1 MTLSE
6 EEEKPV
12 AAWPKSRGF
21 LKRSLSFLLT
31 LAICFGLVFLITQ
44 FVLQHNTVIGSSMV
58 PTLEDKDE
66 VFVEKLS
73 RHFPSGLK
81 RGDIVTADAYRDDGS
96 TGDEIIIIKRVVGLP
111 GEKVTIREGQVFID
125 DRQLVEP
132 YLPEGV
138 LTSEHVMVYSNVQ
151 LGEDEFYLLG
161 DNRMSSR
168 DSRDIGPVKLSEIEG
183 KLLLRFYPLEKFG
196 KPK

>member
-1 MTLSE
+1 M
-6 EEEKPV
+6 
-12 AAWPKSRGF
+12 
-21 LKRSLSFLLT
+21 SFLLT
-31 LAICFGLVFLITQ
+31 LAICFVLVFLITQ
-44 FVLQHNTVIGSSMV
+44 FVLQHNTVIGASMM

-96 TGDEIIIIKRVVGLP
+96 PGDEIIIIKRVVGLP

-125 DRQLVEP
+125 DRQLIEP
-132 YLPEGV
+132 YLPEEV
-138 LTSEHVMVYSNVQ
+138 LTSEHAMAYSNVL
-151 LGEDEFYLLG
+151 LGEDEYYLLG

-168 DSRDIGPVKLSEIEG
+168 DSRDIGPVKRSEIEG

>member
-1 MTLSE
+1 MTLSA

-21 LKRSLSFLLT
+21 LRRGLSFLLT
-31 LAICFGLVFLITQ
+31 LAICFVLVFLITQ
-44 FVLQHNTVIGSSMV
+44 FVLQHNTVIGSSMM

-96 TGDEIIIIKRVVGLP
+96 PGDEIIIIKRVVGLP

-125 DRQLVEP
+125 DRQLIEP
-132 YLPEGV
+132 YLPEEV
-138 LTSEHVMVYSNVQ
+138 LTSEHAMAYSNVL
-151 LGEDEFYLLG
+151 LGEDEYYLLG

-168 DSRDIGPVKLSEIEG
+168 DSRDIGPVKRSEIEG